1 MRRLLP
7 CLAVLALTAS
17 AARCAGEDR
26 YELGQRLRAFER
38 AYETQTDPAAQ
49 SASCRS

>member
-1 MRRLLP
+1 MRRLLS
-7 CLAVLALTAS
+7 CLAVLVLTAS
-17 AARCAGEDR
+17 AVRCAGDDR

-38 AYETQTDPAAQ
+38 AYETHADPAGA